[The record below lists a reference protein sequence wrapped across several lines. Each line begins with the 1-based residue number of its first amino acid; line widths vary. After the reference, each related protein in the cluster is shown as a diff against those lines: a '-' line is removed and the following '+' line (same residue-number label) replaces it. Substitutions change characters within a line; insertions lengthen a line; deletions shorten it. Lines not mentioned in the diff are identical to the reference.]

1 MPHAGGCH
9 CGAVRY
15 EVDGEP
21 LHQALCHCS
30 DCRKSSGAPMV
41 AWAAFRE
48 EAFKVTQGKAK
59 TINSSGASHRSFCP
73 ECGTGLYFRNAEAL
87 PGIVDIQAVTL
98 DDPEAFPPQ
107 AHIQVAER
115 LDWMKE
121 AHTLPAFE
129 RFPSPD

>member
-1 MPHAGGCH
+1 MPYSGGCH

-48 EAFKVTQGKAK
+48 EVFKVTQGEAK

-87 PGIVDIQAVTL
+87 PGIVDIQTVTL

>member
-1 MPHAGGCH
+1 MPYSGGCH

-21 LHQALCHCS
+21 LYQALCHCS
-30 DCRKSSGAPMV
+30 DCRKSAGAPMV
-41 AWAAFRE
+41 AWAAFKE
-48 EAFKVTQGKAK
+48 DSYKITQGSTK

-73 ECGTGLYFRNAEAL
+73 ECGTGISFRNGDHL
-87 PGIVDIQAVTL
+87 PGIVDIQVTTL

-115 LDWMKE
+115 LEWMKE
-121 AHTLPAFE
+121 AHGLPTFE
-129 RFPSPD
+129 RFPPVG